1 MAAPLF
7 LSRLHD
13 AIVTDGVAISSVSV
27 SDPANKATWLVT
39 PSALQAAAQATIAAF
54 DVSNAAHV
62 TWLNLQARAS
72 AQSAI
77 DSRTDD
83 LLKIARAEAAVL
95 VDEINSLRQWIE
107 SFKAAT
113 ALASSLADLKTRVAA
128 LASMPDRTLAQAKTA
143 IKAKIQAGT
152 VD

>member
-1 MAAPLF
+1 MTSMSALRLDAAIRAAGVPINGVRVGIEGMAA
-7 LSRLHD
+7 SC
-13 AIVTDGVAISSVSV
+13 A
-27 SDPANKATWLVT
+27 VT
-39 PSALQAAAQATIAAF
+39 PESLQAAAQPTIDAF
-54 DVSNAAHV
+54 DWSAAAHAAWV
-62 TWLNLQARAS
+62 NSGARTTAQA
-72 AQSAI
+72 AI
-77 DSRTDD
+77 DTDASS

-95 VDEINSLRQWIE
+95 VDEINTLRQWIE

-113 ALASSLADLKTRVAA
+113 AAATSLADLKTRVAA